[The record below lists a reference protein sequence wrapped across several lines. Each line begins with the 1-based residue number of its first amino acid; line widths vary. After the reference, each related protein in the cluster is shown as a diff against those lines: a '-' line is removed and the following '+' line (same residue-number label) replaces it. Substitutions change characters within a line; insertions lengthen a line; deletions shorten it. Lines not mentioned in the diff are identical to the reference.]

1 MISPSPTQPPQKAPT
16 PEEQKVVVQATPS
29 RRRAGETPLA
39 RLIKAIFRPIIKLF
53 YYLIRAIRTYKLLT
67 LAVILL
73 LIASISATTYVTTGS
88 FPFGI
93 GHDPF
98 NFQVHG
104 GDGGGSYVQNW
115 LYALRDGDLTRLELL
130 QAGLSSQQAPDPT
143 QAISQYSQP
152 QAHLSWT
159 SINLIANYNQPD
171 GTVDSFVSVEVSG
184 NGPGGAAKGVMVW
197 HFITDSTAQGRILE
211 IDLVS
216 FRPVA

>member
-1 MISPSPTQPPQKAPT
+1 MISPSPTQPPQKAPA
-16 PEEQKVVVQATPS
+16 PEEQKVVRATPS

-39 RLIKAIFRPIIKLF
+39 RLIKAILRPIIKLF
-53 YYLIRAIRTYKLLT
+53 YYLIRAIRTHKLLT

-73 LIASISATTYVTTGS
+73 LIASVSATTYVTTGS

-93 GHDPF
+93 GRDPF

-104 GDGGGSYVQNW
+104 GNGGGSYVQNW
-115 LYALRDGDLTRLELL
+115 LYALRDGDLAKLELL
-130 QAGLSSQQAPDPT
+130 QAGLSSQQAPDPS

-152 QAHLSWT
+152 QGHLSWT

-171 GTVDSFVSVEVSG
+171 GSVDSFVSVEVSG